1 MLEGVFGFRNIVSTL
16 PGMTK
21 DFKKAKISTLETMDK
36 LIEEFNSQINL
47 LSETKKLVGSFFN

>member
-1 MLEGVFGFRNIVSTL
+1 L